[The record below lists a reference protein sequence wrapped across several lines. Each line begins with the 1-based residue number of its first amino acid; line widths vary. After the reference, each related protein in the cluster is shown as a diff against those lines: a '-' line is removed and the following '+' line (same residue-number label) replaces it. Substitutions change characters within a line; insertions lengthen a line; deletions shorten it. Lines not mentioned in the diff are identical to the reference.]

1 MRQPYIIPHGKD
13 YMELGRNYDILTWR
27 LQGARSA
34 SELTQHIKLWLMQ
47 GLGHPVLTHS
57 DNAQARFL
65 LQNSEEIVRMHDLI
79 TPYVVQMERFELPAT
94 CSQSMPSTADLHL
107 DMLA

>member
-1 MRQPYIIPHGKD
+1 
-13 YMELGRNYDILTWR
+13 MELGRNYDILTWR

-57 DNAQARFL
+57 DNVQARFL

-79 TPYVVQMERFELPAT
+79 TPYMVQMERFELPAT

>member
-1 MRQPYIIPHGKD
+1 
-13 YMELGRNYDILTWR
+13 MELGRNYDILTWC
-27 LQGARSA
+27 LQGTRSA
-34 SELTQHIKLWLMQ
+34 SELTQRIKLWLMR

-57 DNAQARFL
+57 DNVQARFL

-79 TPYVVQMERFELPAT
+79 TPCVVQMEIFELPAT

-107 DMLA
+107 DIIEGF